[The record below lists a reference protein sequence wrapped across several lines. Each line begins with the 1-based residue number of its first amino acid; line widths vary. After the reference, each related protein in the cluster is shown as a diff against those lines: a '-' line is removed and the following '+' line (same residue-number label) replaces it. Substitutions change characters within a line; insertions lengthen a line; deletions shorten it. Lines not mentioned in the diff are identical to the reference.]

1 MNMPKY
7 DSIFNSEEYTEE
19 PLNEAE
25 GLASIVLIAA
35 LADNPKDLVA
45 PDLFLDILADFDLYV
60 EYSEEDLLSMVDR
73 LTGIAAS
80 QGLGALF
87 NAADEAIPDDLVPDA
102 YAAAVLAKMN
112 LDTGEIPAGAQV
124 FLKELQAVM
133 DIDDEE
139 AAEVMAEVQKS
150 FESVVININEPN
162 IDITKSKM
170 ACGHC
175 PSYKMLLSISILL
188 NRKWFVGNAHP
199 TKCY

>member
-1 MNMPKY
+1 MPKY
-7 DSIFNSEEYTEE
+7 DNIFNSEEYTEE

-35 LADNPKDLVA
+35 LADNPQELVA

-73 LTGIAAS
+73 LTAIVS
-80 QGLGALF
+80 DQGLGALF

-102 YAAAVLAKMN
+102 YAAAILAKMN
-112 LDTGEIPAGAQV
+112 PETGEIQAPAQV

-139 AAEVMAEVQKS
+139 AAEVVAEIQKG
-150 FESVVININEPN
+150 FEAKE
-162 IDITKSKM
+162 
-170 ACGHC
+170 
-175 PSYKMLLSISILL
+175 
-188 NRKWFVGNAHP
+188 
-199 TKCY
+199 

>member
-35 LADNPKDLVA
+35 LADNPKELVA
-45 PDLFLDILADFDLYV
+45 PDLFLDILADFDLYA

-73 LTGIAAS
+73 LTAIAAD

-112 LDTGEIPAGAQV
+112 LDTGEIPAGSQV
-124 FLKELQAVM
+124 FLKELQVVM
-133 DIDDEE
+133 DIDDDE
-139 AAEVMAEVQKS
+139 AAEVVAEVQKS
-150 FESVVININEPN
+150 FESVE
-162 IDITKSKM
+162 S
-170 ACGHC
+170 
-175 PSYKMLLSISILL
+175 
-188 NRKWFVGNAHP
+188 
-199 TKCY
+199 

>member
-35 LADNPKDLVA
+35 LSENPKDLVA

-80 QGLGALF
+80 QVHYLTQRMKQFPMIWYRMLMQPQF
-87 NAADEAIPDDLVPDA
+87 W
-102 YAAAVLAKMN
+102 
-112 LDTGEIPAGAQV
+112 
-124 FLKELQAVM
+124 
-133 DIDDEE
+133 
-139 AAEVMAEVQKS
+139 QK
-150 FESVVININEPN
+150 
-162 IDITKSKM
+162 
-170 ACGHC
+170 
-175 PSYKMLLSISILL
+175 
-188 NRKWFVGNAHP
+188 
-199 TKCY
+199 

>member
-35 LADNPKDLVA
+35 LSENPKELVA

-60 EYSEEDLLSMVDR
+60 DYSEEDLLSMVDR
-73 LTGIAAS
+73 LIAIS
-80 QGLGALF
+80 TDHGLGALF

-102 YAAAVLAKMN
+102 YAAAILVKMN
-112 LDTGEIPAGAQV
+112 PDTGEIPAGAQV
-124 FLKELQAVM
+124 FLKELQTVM

-139 AAEVMAEVQKS
+139 AAEVVAEVQKS
-150 FESVVININEPN
+150 FEQETPEQETAAIPETDKGWNIP
-162 IDITKSKM
+162 
-170 ACGHC
+170 
-175 PSYKMLLSISILL
+175 
-188 NRKWFVGNAHP
+188 
-199 TKCY
+199 

>member
-7 DSIFNSEEYTEE
+7 DNIFNAEEYAEE

-35 LADNPKDLVA
+35 LADNPQELVA

-73 LTGIAAS
+73 LTTIVSDQGI
-80 QGLGALF
+80 GALF

-112 LDTGEIPAGAQV
+112 PDTGEIPASAQV
-124 FLKELQAVM
+124 FLKELQSVL

-139 AAEVMAEVQKS
+139 AAEVVLEIKKGFEVK
-150 FESVVININEPN
+150 E
-162 IDITKSKM
+162 
-170 ACGHC
+170 
-175 PSYKMLLSISILL
+175 
-188 NRKWFVGNAHP
+188 
-199 TKCY
+199 

>member
-35 LADNPKDLVA
+35 LSENPKDLVA

-112 LDTGEIPAGAQV
+112 LDTGEIPAAAQL

-139 AAEVMAEVQKS
+139 AAEVMVEVKKS
-150 FESVVININEPN
+150 FE
-162 IDITKSKM
+162 
-170 ACGHC
+170 A
-175 PSYKMLLSISILL
+175 
-188 NRKWFVGNAHP
+188 VG
-199 TKCY
+199 

>member
-7 DSIFNSEEYTEE
+7 DIIFSSEEEYTGE

-45 PDLFLDILADFDLYV
+45 PDLFMDILADFDLYV
-60 EYSEEDLLSMVDR
+60 EYSYEDLSSMLDR
-73 LTGIAAS
+73 LIGIAAS

-102 YAAAVLAKMN
+102 YAAAILVKMN
-112 LDTGEIPAGAQV
+112 PDTGEIPAGAQV

-133 DIDDEE
+133 DIDDDE
-139 AAEVMAEVQKS
+139 AAGVVAEIQKG
-150 FESVVININEPN
+150 FEAKE
-162 IDITKSKM
+162 
-170 ACGHC
+170 
-175 PSYKMLLSISILL
+175 
-188 NRKWFVGNAHP
+188 
-199 TKCY
+199 

>member
-7 DSIFNSEEYTEE
+7 DNIFNAEEYAEE

-35 LADNPKDLVA
+35 LADNPQELVA

-73 LTGIAAS
+73 LTTIVSDQGI
-80 QGLGALF
+80 GALF

-112 LDTGEIPAGAQV
+112 PDTGEIPASAQV
-124 FLKELQAVM
+124 FLKELQSVL

-139 AAEVMAEVQKS
+139 AAEVVVEIKKGFEVK
-150 FESVVININEPN
+150 E
-162 IDITKSKM
+162 
-170 ACGHC
+170 
-175 PSYKMLLSISILL
+175 
-188 NRKWFVGNAHP
+188 
-199 TKCY
+199 

>member
-7 DSIFNSEEYTEE
+7 DNIFNAEEYAEE

-35 LADNPKDLVA
+35 LADNPQELVA

-73 LTGIAAS
+73 LTTIVSDQGI
-80 QGLGALF
+80 GALF

-112 LDTGEIPAGAQV
+112 PDTGEIPASAQV
-124 FLKELQAVM
+124 FLKELQSVL

-139 AAEVMAEVQKS
+139 AAEVIAEIKKG
-150 FESVVININEPN
+150 FEVKE
-162 IDITKSKM
+162 
-170 ACGHC
+170 
-175 PSYKMLLSISILL
+175 
-188 NRKWFVGNAHP
+188 
-199 TKCY
+199 